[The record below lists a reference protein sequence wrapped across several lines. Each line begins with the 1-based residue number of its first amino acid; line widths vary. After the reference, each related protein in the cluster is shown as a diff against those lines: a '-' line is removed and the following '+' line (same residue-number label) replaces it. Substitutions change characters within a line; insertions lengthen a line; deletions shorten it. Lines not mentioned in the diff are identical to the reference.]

1 MKSRGAAHACRR
13 QESPTLTSPPPPRM
27 QLRGGVE
34 EATGINLFSIP
45 LPQYYRTHLGGEG
58 RGRMD
63 GFGSEEHR
71 AGQTQQIPCVTM
83 SQSC

>member
-1 MKSRGAAHACRR
+1 M
-13 QESPTLTSPPPPRM
+13 
-27 QLRGGVE
+27 E
-34 EATGINLFSIP
+34 EAAGINLFSIP

-58 RGRMD
+58 RGRVD